1 VFSAQA
7 QQLANALKS
16 AGIRPDAAQQI
27 AAILGNGVQTLVR
40 TNPETIDT
48 TPPQLKFVDPDTR
61 RYQLQGLDFRQAD
74 PDFRPTRLE
83 TAENRQE
90 QRPQSNQTSA
100 TAPQTT
106 DKPFAVAPGRFM
118 EVKGGADK
126 TQIDLRVTGNGRV
139 ALIDSQA
146 NSLVGKGMR
155 CESDAS
161 GLRFFVEETGTEIV
175 FKLGLGEYLQNF
187 GTQEFTVVTGLALTD
202 QGLLATTALVRVL
215 SALPGDTI
223 KISVTGC
230 A

>member
-1 VFSAQA
+1 MFSAQA
-7 QQLANALKS
+7 QQLASALKS

-74 PDFRPTRLE
+74 PDFRPTRLSP
-83 TAENRQE
+83 AEGRQE
-90 QRPQSNQTSA
+90 QTQQSNQSTA
-100 TAPQTT
+100 TAPQRT

-118 EVKGGADK
+118 DVKSGADK

-187 GTQEFTVVTGLALTD
+187 GTQEFTVVTNLALTN
-202 QGLLATTALVRVL
+202 QGLLATTARVRVL
-215 SALPGDTI
+215 SAVEGETI
-223 KISVTGC
+223 QIPVSGC

>member
-1 VFSAQA
+1 MFSAQA

-27 AAILGNGVQTLVR
+27 AAILGNGFQTLVR

-48 TPPQLKFVDPDTR
+48 TPPQLKFVDPDIR

-74 PDFRPTRLE
+74 PDFRPTRLSP
-83 TAENRQE
+83 AENRQE
-90 QRPQSNQTSA
+90 QTQQSNQSTS
-100 TAPQTT
+100 TAPQRTST
-106 DKPFAVAPGRFM
+106 PFAVAPGRFM
-118 EVKGGADK
+118 DVKSGADK

-187 GTQEFTVVTGLALTD
+187 GTQEFPVVTGLALTD
-202 QGLLATTALVRVL
+202 QGLFATTAMVRVL
-215 SALPGDTI
+215 SAVEGETI
-223 KISVTGC
+223 QIPVSGC

>member
-1 VFSAQA
+1 MFSAQA
-7 QQLANALKS
+7 QQLANALRS

-61 RYQLQGLDFRQAD
+61 KYQLQGLDFRQAD

-90 QRPQSNQTSA
+90 QKPQSNQTSA

-118 EVKGGADK
+118 DVKSGSDK
-126 TQIDLRVTGNGRV
+126 TQIDLRVMGNGRV

-146 NSLVGKGMR
+146 NSLIGKGMR

-175 FKLGLGEYLQNF
+175 FKLGLGEYLANF
-187 GTQEFTVVTGLALTD
+187 GTAEFTVVTGIALTGA
-202 QGLLATTALVRVL
+202 GLVATTARVRAV
-215 SALPGDTI
+215 SGFEGETI
-223 KISVTGC
+223 VVPVTGC
-230 A
+230 S